1 MARFKYLYESKWFK
15 RLTNKYFLATL
26 FFSFWML
33 FIDRSSLVI
42 QSELDSKLKAL
53 NDGINFYQKEL
64 TQTENQIECV
74 FQNIKYQKNNFV
86 YFAQVVFKLLSGS
99 KLDLNRTL
107 PI

>member
-15 RLTNKYFLATL
+15 RLTNKYVLATL

-33 FIDRSSLVI
+33 FVDRSSLVI

-64 TQTENQIECV
+64 THTENQIEALSSDPE
-74 FQNIKYQKNNFV
+74 KLER
-86 YFAQVVFKLLSGS
+86 FARETYWIHKPGEQVILIAP
-99 KLDLNRTL
+99 LDEEK
-107 PI
+107 